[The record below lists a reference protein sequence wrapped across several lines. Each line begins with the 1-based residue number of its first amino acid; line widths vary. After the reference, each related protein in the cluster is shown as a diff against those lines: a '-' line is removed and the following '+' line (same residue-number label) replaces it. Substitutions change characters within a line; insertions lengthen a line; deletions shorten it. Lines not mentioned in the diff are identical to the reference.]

1 MYDLKYIYNLQ
12 TVLTYWVSTNFI
24 SLGQTGL
31 LRIPYVRKKFNMP
44 TINPQTSSKIAKSK
58 KGFVKEFKECE

>member
-1 MYDLKYIYNLQ
+1 MYDLKYMSNLQ

-31 LRIPYVRKKFNMP
+31 LKIPYVRKKLNMP
-44 TINPQTSSKIAKSK
+44 IINQASSKVAKSK